1 MKRSMGEIFKPEF
14 LDSGIGYILI
24 PQGYISAVRPIRT
37 LTQVFKMSITSPKYS
52 ISCMEL

>member
-1 MKRSMGEIFKPEF
+1 MKRSMGEIFKPEY